1 MKSSQHNERYQA
13 QGKAKLMKTAN
24 HGSATGMPP
33 LPQIPV
39 KGAQLHQFT
48 QQTLGHRRDENC
60 NLDRKVLMME
70 KANRLGEQ
78 FTLKNKPTDGV
89 DKMYAN
95 AASKGP
101 INTRQRNSHSMV
113 MRTEED

>member
-1 MKSSQHNERYQA
+1 
-13 QGKAKLMKTAN
+13 
-24 HGSATGMPP
+24 
-33 LPQIPV
+33 
-39 KGAQLHQFT
+39 
-48 QQTLGHRRDENC
+48 
-60 NLDRKVLMME
+60 MME

-101 INTRQRNSHSMV
+101 NNAQATRQRNSHSMV
-113 MRTEED
+113 MRTEEDQP